1 MKEIFERLRVAL
13 MVILVVIAVALG
25 CIRLM
30 TIQIVNGDAYLQEA
44 ENISIYTQ
52 NIKSTRGIIVDNSGK
67 PIVDNKVG
75 YNVIIDDAF
84 FPADNKEGNEIL
96 LNTLDILS
104 AYKLEWIETIPVSK
118 KTPYEFK
125 KDSDADV
132 EKLKSLIGVNV
143 YATAENCIDKIIDDY
158 EISAEIYTPEEQRI
172 LAGIRY
178 EMKLRDFSINNTYTL
193 CEDVPIEVVTKLKEL
208 GVKLK
213 GIDIVEDAV
222 RYIAQGNVIPH
233 EIGSVGPIFAE
244 EYEEL
249 KAKGYA
255 MNDQVGKNGIEQ
267 ALESELRGKDGTKT
281 ITITNGAVTSA
292 DITKEP
298 KGGHTVKLTVNS
310 EFQQDL
316 QSLLEGFITYLNGSS
331 AEYKDVSCGSLV
343 VLDVKDNAVLG
354 MATTPTYN
362 LMEYKSKYNEILES
376 DNNPLLNRAT
386 CGLYRPGSTF
396 KPITATAG
404 LNEGIV
410 NGESTYNC
418 KMKYDFYDITVGCT
432 GYHND
437 ISVARALRVSCNI
450 YFYELG
456 RRLGIDSIS
465 DYATAY
471 GYGQHTGIETG
482 DYAGYIA
489 NPETFDALGADWTVG
504 QVLQASIGQSEIAVT
519 PLQMACVAS
528 TIANRGVRYTPHLVE
543 GIYDYS
549 MTEELKK
556 TEPKVAEQ
564 IDLNYGYIYD
574 YIVDGMI
581 QASEN
586 NMPYDYSLTNL
597 GFDVA
602 IKTGTPQNTR
612 DGKSVTDSCFIGF
625 APAHDPQIAFAGIV
639 EGGEYSKYMI
649 RSIIETYYK
658 HYSDEKVGD
667 EKIKFIK
674 ETATEPTKNPENTD
688 PTQETT
694 AAADETD
701 PTEE

>member
-125 KDSDADV
+125 KNSDADV
-132 EKLKSLIGVNV
+132 DKLKSLIGVNV

-158 EISAEIYTPEEQRI
+158 EISAELYTPEEQRI

-281 ITITNGAVTSA
+281 
-292 DITKEP
+292 D
-298 KGGHTVKLTVNS
+298 
-310 EFQQDL
+310 
-316 QSLLEGFITYLNGSS
+316 
-331 AEYKDVSCGSLV
+331 
-343 VLDVKDNAVLG
+343 
-354 MATTPTYN
+354 
-362 LMEYKSKYNEILES
+362 
-376 DNNPLLNRAT
+376 R
-386 CGLYRPGSTF
+386 
-396 KPITATAG
+396 
-404 LNEGIV
+404 
-410 NGESTYNC
+410 
-418 KMKYDFYDITVGCT
+418 
-432 GYHND
+432 
-437 ISVARALRVSCNI
+437 
-450 YFYELG
+450 
-456 RRLGIDSIS
+456 
-465 DYATAY
+465 
-471 GYGQHTGIETG
+471 
-482 DYAGYIA
+482 
-489 NPETFDALGADWTVG
+489 
-504 QVLQASIGQSEIAVT
+504 
-519 PLQMACVAS
+519 
-528 TIANRGVRYTPHLVE
+528 
-543 GIYDYS
+543 
-549 MTEELKK
+549 
-556 TEPKVAEQ
+556 
-564 IDLNYGYIYD
+564 
-574 YIVDGMI
+574 
-581 QASEN
+581 
-586 NMPYDYSLTNL
+586 
-597 GFDVA
+597 
-602 IKTGTPQNTR
+602 
-612 DGKSVTDSCFIGF
+612 KSV
-625 APAHDPQIAFAGIV
+625 V
-639 EGGEYSKYMI
+639 
-649 RSIIETYYK
+649 
-658 HYSDEKVGD
+658 
-667 EKIKFIK
+667 
-674 ETATEPTKNPENTD
+674 
-688 PTQETT
+688 
-694 AAADETD
+694 
-701 PTEE
+701 